1 MLPQPLLAYQQ
12 PQPTLSTY
20 SPNSL
25 GGFHSGNPTKTTPLN
40 GVPGLGAVAPHYNS
54 PLSPR
59 TGRANNSA
67 NSAEAAK
74 TRTND
79 GGRIDSPELY
89 NYDQDLS
96 GPFAHQLP

>member
-1 MLPQPLLAYQQ
+1 MLRQPLLDYQQ

-25 GGFHSGNPTKTTPLN
+25 GGFHTGNPTKTTPLN
-40 GVPGLGAVAPHYNS
+40 GVPGLGALASPYNGA
-54 PLSPR
+54 LSP
-59 TGRANNSA
+59 GAGHANNGA
-67 NSAEAAK
+67 NGAEATK

-79 GGRIDSPELY
+79 GGDIDSPELY
-89 NYDQDLS
+89 KYDQDLS